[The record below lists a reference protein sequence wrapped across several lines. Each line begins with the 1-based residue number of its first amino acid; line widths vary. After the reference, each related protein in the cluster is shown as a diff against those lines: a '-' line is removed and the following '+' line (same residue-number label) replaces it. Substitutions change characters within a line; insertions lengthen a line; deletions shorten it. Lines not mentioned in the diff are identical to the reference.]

1 MSGSTV
7 GTATLTYY
15 LTGNS
20 NPFTVTNIDV
30 IIPTVVYLST
40 CEILFNTYDSNF
52 PNILIPNSNDEYS
65 PGIMWSCFCS
75 INTTTNVN
83 TNPTTTNVITILP
96 DQFNIITFSSSSNI
110 SVIPTNPSITLN
122 ITSNTVTLNSTTYNI
137 NVGNYTFK
145 KYTNPVLDNTQ
156 ISFTYDPPAA
166 PATPPP
172 ASVFSQ
178 AALNQAAT
186 TKTQTTA
193 FLTAIDPGNVLT
205 YDQRIQIAAQVGTI
219 AAHSV
224 SVGECVQKISDTVT
238 QNF

>member
-1 MSGSTV
+1 MSGLTV

-20 NPFTVTNIDV
+20 NPFTITNIDV

-52 PNILIPNSNDEYS
+52 PNILITNSNDEYS

-75 INTTTNVN
+75 INTTTNV
-83 TNPTTTNVITILP
+83 ITILP
-96 DQFNIITFSSSSNI
+96 DQFNIITFYSSPNI

-122 ITSNTVTLNSTTYNI
+122 ITSNTVTFNSTKYFI
-137 NVGNYTFK
+137 NVRNYTFK
-145 KYTNPVLDNTQ
+145 KYTNPMLDNTQ
-156 ISFTYDPPAA
+156 ISFNYDPPAA
-166 PATPPP
+166 PATPP
-172 ASVFSQ
+172 AAVFSQ